1 MRWVYLSPHL
11 DDAAFSCG
19 GLLWEQAQAG
29 CDVQI
34 WTVCA
39 GDPPAG
45 SLSPFAYSLHERWGS
60 EADSGQ
66 VRREE
71 DLRASDILGSKAVH
85 LPIPDCIYRREKGT
99 GNYLYDSEETLFGQL
114 YPSEDELVHSLSRI
128 LETAVPANQAGD
140 VNLVCPLGLGGH
152 VDHQLT
158 RAAAGHVH
166 CSPPVCTTWYY
177 ADFPYVLEDST
188 LLAELPGLGW
198 RSQVFPI
205 SESGLQA
212 WQRSMAAYSSQI
224 STFWDGI
231 ADMEASIRAYHQE
244 TGGVRLWRK
253 LQTAVGA
260 G

>member
-1 MRWVYLSPHL
+1 MRWIYLSPHL

-29 CDVQI
+29 GDVQI

-45 SLSPFAYSLHERWGS
+45 PISPFANSLHERWGS
-60 EADSGQ
+60 GGDSGQ

-71 DLRASDILGSKAVH
+71 DLMASDILGSTAVH

-99 GNYLYDSEETLFGQL
+99 GHYLYDTEESLFAQL
-114 YPSEDELVHSLSRI
+114 HPSDDELVDSLSRI
-128 LETAVPANQAGD
+128 LETAVQAHQAEE
-140 VNLVCPLGLGGH
+140 VNLVCPLALGGH
-152 VDHQLT
+152 VDHQAT
-158 RAAAGHVH
+158 RAAAEQVH
-166 CSPPVCTTWYY
+166 CPAPACTTWYY

-198 RSQVFPI
+198 RSLVFPI

-212 WQRSMAAYSSQI
+212 WQRSMRAYSSQI

-231 ADMEASIRAYHQE
+231 ADMEESIRAYHKE

-253 LQTAVGA
+253 M
-260 G
+260 